1 MFWDGVS
8 MSLLNLK
15 TLGLALSATV
25 SCSNRCQTRI
35 LAPSCGSEMELQWHE
50 RRDKR
55 VEIGGP
61 HKCRDVPYMCRNY
74 GYLNNQALSPHYLY
88 LAAESGLEA
97 CKSRA
102 PPCEL
107 GHNLLCAALLVHQQ
121 GALQVSPLG
130 GSAVIFV
137 RSPFTPM
144 LSPPSSSAALCGLLL
159 TEWRKQRG
167 SILIDCTTGLKTIT
181 WKKVE
186 RSPAIHRAGER
197 CRGSPRRFLHCNEFT
212 PFPEFKHPLT
222 SESLSCALLRGT
234 QEGGGGRE
242 EGEAG

>member
-1 MFWDGVS
+1 MEFQCHYWIWKPWVW
-8 MSLLNLK
+8 
-15 TLGLALSATV
+15 LSATV

-144 LSPPSSSAALCGLLL
+144 LSPPSSSFSLCQLPLFSS
-159 TEWRKQRG
+159 WNFVAF
-167 SILIDCTTGLKTIT
+167 SWNLKTFHYNQT
-181 WKKVE
+181 KV
-186 RSPAIHRAGER
+186 
-197 CRGSPRRFLHCNEFT
+197 RR
-212 PFPEFKHPLT
+212 
-222 SESLSCALLRGT
+222 LL
-234 QEGGGGRE
+234 
-242 EGEAG
+242 